1 MSCYPIIPSRGS
13 LALALALLLSGP
25 AVVAG
30 QQLNPFDEPE
40 PVQDPLPL
48 AVGNAW
54 TYVGDVWWAPPQGRV
69 VYRENVKW
77 RMEITDIV
85 ERDGLRAAVIKG
97 HPQDLMLYQEGREQG
112 DYLLIATD
120 SGKYYLLDG
129 ERAATALEQVRDPR
143 DPLIDLVDDPDLVLD
158 LPLFVGKRFC
168 SAKELLRPD
177 KLNCWT
183 VSDEQITALPG
194 IAGVIATEETTSYL
208 LTHRT
213 KANHAIWNF
222 VPGVGFTSFSFG
234 TRGEP
239 SAVEL
244 VLFKVELQPDDDGSA
259 GAVEAT
265 PAESATGPTA
275 TPPQ

>member
-1 MSCYPIIPSRGS
+1 MFCHPIISLRGS
-13 LALALALLLSGP
+13 LALAFALLLGP
-25 AVVAG
+25 AVLSA

-40 PVQDPLPL
+40 PVEDPLPL
-48 AVGNAW
+48 AIGNAW
-54 TYVGDVWWAPPQGRV
+54 TYTGDVWWAPPNSRT

-77 RMEITDIV
+77 KMEITDIV
-85 ERDGLRAAVIKG
+85 ERDGLRAAAIKG
-97 HPQDLMLYQEGREQG
+97 HPQDLMLYEEGREQG

-129 ERAATALEQVRDPR
+129 ERATAALDQVRDPSN
-143 DPLIDLVDDPDLVLD
+143 PLIDLVGDPDLVLD

-183 VSDEQITALPG
+183 VSYEQITTLPG
-194 IAGVIATEETTSYL
+194 VAGVIANEETTSFL

-244 VLFKVELQPDDDGSA
+244 VLFKVELQSDENDSMRAEAA
-259 GAVEAT
+259 G
-265 PAESATGPTA
+265 ESAAGPTT

>member
-1 MSCYPIIPSRGS
+1 MSRHPIIPFPRP
-13 LALALALLLSGP
+13 LALAFALVLSWP
-25 AVVAG
+25 AVLSA
-30 QQLNPFDEPE
+30 QQLNPFDEAQ
-40 PVQDPLPL
+40 PVEDPLPL
-48 AVGNAW
+48 AIGNTW
-54 TYVGDVWWAPPQGRV
+54 TYIGNVWWAPAGART

-77 RMEITDIV
+77 TMEVTDIV

-97 HPQDLMLYQEGREQG
+97 HPQDLMLYEEGREQG

-129 ERAATALEQVRDPR
+129 ERAKAALDQVRDLSN
-143 DPLIDLVDDPDLVLD
+143 PLIDLVDEPDLVLD

-168 SAKELLRPD
+168 SAKQLLRPD

-183 VSDEQITALPG
+183 VSDEQITTLPG
-194 IAGVIATEETTSYL
+194 IAGVIATDETTSYV

-213 KANHAIWNF
+213 DSNHAIWNF

-244 VLFKVELQPDDDGSA
+244 VLFKIELQTEDDSMA
-259 GAVEAT
+259 GGET
-265 PAESATGPTA
+265 PEESATGPT
-275 TPPQ
+275 TGPPQ

>member
-1 MSCYPIIPSRGS
+1 LRGS
-13 LALALALLLSGP
+13 LALAFALLLGGP
-25 AVVAG
+25 AVLSA

-40 PVQDPLPL
+40 PVEDPLPL
-48 AVGNAW
+48 AIGNAW
-54 TYVGDVWWAPPQGRV
+54 TYTGDVWWAPPNSRT

-77 RMEITDIV
+77 KMEITDIV

-97 HPQDLMLYQEGREQG
+97 HPQDLMLYEQGREQG

-129 ERAATALEQVRDPR
+129 ERAAVALEQVRDPSN
-143 DPLIDLVDDPDLVLD
+143 PLIDLVDDPDLVLD

-177 KLNCWT
+177 RLNCWT
-183 VSDEQITALPG
+183 VSDEQITTLPG
-194 IAGVIATEETTSYL
+194 VAGVIATEETTTYL

-213 KANHAIWNF
+213 SANHAIWNF

-244 VLFKVELQPDDDGSA
+244 LLFKVELRSDDDDSMAVDEAA
-259 GAVEAT
+259 G
-265 PAESATGPTA
+265 ESAAGPTT

>member
-1 MSCYPIIPSRGS
+1 VSRYRIIPFPRP
-13 LALALALLLSGP
+13 LALAFSLVLSGP
-25 AVVAG
+25 AVLSA
-30 QQLNPFDEPE
+30 QQLNPFDEAQ
-40 PVQDPLPL
+40 PVEDPLPL
-48 AVGNAW
+48 AIGNAW
-54 TYVGDVWWAPPQGRV
+54 TYIGDVWWAPPNSRT

-77 RMEITDIV
+77 TMEVTDIV

-97 HPQDLMLYQEGREQG
+97 HPQDLMLYEEGREQG

-129 ERAATALEQVRDPR
+129 ERAEAALDQVRDLS
-143 DPLIDLVDDPDLVLD
+143 DPLIDLVDEPDLMLD

-168 SAKELLRPD
+168 SARQLLRPD

-183 VSDEQITALPG
+183 VSDEQITTLPG
-194 IAGVIATEETTSYL
+194 IAGVIATDETTSYL

-213 KANHAIWNF
+213 SSNHAIWSF

-244 VLFKVELQPDDDGSA
+244 LLYKINLQTEADDSMARD
-259 GAVEAT
+259 EN
-265 PAESATGPTA
+265 PEESAAGPT
-275 TPPQ
+275 TGLPQ

>member
-1 MSCYPIIPSRGS
+1 MFCHPIISLRGS
-13 LALALALLLSGP
+13 LALVFALLLGGP
-25 AVVAG
+25 VALSA

-40 PVQDPLPL
+40 PVEDPLPL
-48 AVGNAW
+48 AIGNAW
-54 TYVGDVWWAPPQGRV
+54 TYTGDVWWAPPESRT

-77 RMEITDIV
+77 KMEITDIV

-97 HPQDLMLYQEGREQG
+97 HPQDLMLYEKGREQG

-129 ERAATALEQVRDPR
+129 ERARAALEQVRDPSN
-143 DPLIDLVDDPDLVLD
+143 PLIDLVDDPDLILD

-183 VSDEQITALPG
+183 VSDEQITTLPG

-213 KANHAIWNF
+213 SANHAIWNF

-244 VLFKVELQPDDDGSA
+244 MLFKVELRSDDDDSMAVDETA
-259 GAVEAT
+259 G
-265 PAESATGPTA
+265 ESATGPTSS
-275 TPPQ
+275 PPQ

>member
-1 MSCYPIIPSRGS
+1 MFCHPIISLRGS
-13 LALALALLLSGP
+13 LALVFALLLGGP
-25 AVVAG
+25 VALSA

-40 PVQDPLPL
+40 PVEDPLPL
-48 AVGNAW
+48 AIGNAW
-54 TYVGDVWWAPPQGRV
+54 TYTGEVWWAPPESRT

-77 RMEITDIV
+77 KMEITDIV

-97 HPQDLMLYQEGREQG
+97 HPQDLMLYEKGREQG

-129 ERAATALEQVRDPR
+129 ERARAALEQVRDPSN
-143 DPLIDLVDDPDLVLD
+143 PLIDLVDDPDLILD

-213 KANHAIWNF
+213 SANHAIWNF

-244 VLFKVELQPDDDGSA
+244 MLFKVELRSDDDDSMAVDETA
-259 GAVEAT
+259 G
-265 PAESATGPTA
+265 ESATGPKS

>member
-1 MSCYPIIPSRGS
+1 MFCHPIISLRGS
-13 LALALALLLSGP
+13 LALVFALLLGGP
-25 AVVAG
+25 VALSA

-40 PVQDPLPL
+40 PVEDPLPL
-48 AVGNAW
+48 AIGNAW
-54 TYVGDVWWAPPQGRV
+54 TYTGEVWWAPPESRT

-77 RMEITDIV
+77 KMEITDIV

-97 HPQDLMLYQEGREQG
+97 HPQDLMLYEKGREQG
-112 DYLLIATD
+112 DDLLIATD

-129 ERAATALEQVRDPR
+129 ERARAALEQVRDPSN
-143 DPLIDLVDDPDLVLD
+143 PLIDLVDDPDLILD

-213 KANHAIWNF
+213 SANHAIWNF

-244 VLFKVELQPDDDGSA
+244 MLFKVELRSDDGDSMAVDETA
-259 GAVEAT
+259 G
-265 PAESATGPTA
+265 ESATGPKS

>member
-1 MSCYPIIPSRGS
+1 LRGS
-13 LALALALLLSGP
+13 LALAFALLLGGP
-25 AVVAG
+25 AVLLA
-30 QQLNPFDEPE
+30 QQLNPFEEPE
-40 PVQDPLPL
+40 PVEDPLPL
-48 AVGNAW
+48 AVGNTW
-54 TYVGDVWWAPPQGRV
+54 TYTGDVWWAPPDSRT

-77 RMEITDIV
+77 KMEITDIV
-85 ERDGLRAAVIKG
+85 ERDGLRAAVITG
-97 HPQDLMLYQEGREQG
+97 HPQDLMLYEEGREQG

-129 ERAATALEQVRDPR
+129 ERAAAALKQVRDPR
-143 DPLIDLVDDPDLVLD
+143 NPLIDLVADPDLVLD

-183 VSDEQITALPG
+183 VSDEQITTLPG
-194 IAGVIATEETTSYL
+194 IAGVIATEETTTYL

-213 KANHAIWNF
+213 SANHAIWNF

-244 VLFKVELQPDDDGSA
+244 MLFKVELQTGDDDSMA
-259 GAVEAT
+259 ADEADVE
-265 PAESATGPTA
+265 SVTGPTN

>member
-1 MSCYPIIPSRGS
+1 VSGYLITPLRGS
-13 LALALALLLSGP
+13 LALAFALLLGGP
-25 AVVAG
+25 AVLLA
-30 QQLNPFDEPE
+30 QQLNPFEEPQ
-40 PVQDPLPL
+40 PVEDPLPL

-54 TYVGDVWWAPPQGRV
+54 TYTGDVWWAPPDSRT

-77 RMEITDIV
+77 KMEITDIV

-97 HPQDLMLYQEGREQG
+97 HPQDLMLYEEGREQG

-129 ERAATALEQVRDPR
+129 ERAAAALKQVRDPNN
-143 DPLIDLVDDPDLVLD
+143 PLIDLVADPDLVLD

-183 VSDEQITALPG
+183 VSNEQITTLPG
-194 IAGVIATEETTSYL
+194 IAGVIATEETTTYL

-213 KANHAIWNF
+213 SANHAIWNF

-244 VLFKVELQPDDDGSA
+244 MLFKVELQTGDDDSMAADEAA
-259 GAVEAT
+259 G
-265 PAESATGPTA
+265 ESVTGPTN

>member
-1 MSCYPIIPSRGS
+1 MSGYLITPLRGS
-13 LALALALLLSGP
+13 LALAFALLLGGP
-25 AVVAG
+25 AVLLA
-30 QQLNPFDEPE
+30 QQLNPFEEPQ
-40 PVQDPLPL
+40 PVEDPLPL

-54 TYVGDVWWAPPQGRV
+54 TYTGDVWWAPPDSRT

-77 RMEITDIV
+77 KMEITDIV

-97 HPQDLMLYQEGREQG
+97 HPQDLMLYEEGREQG

-129 ERAATALEQVRDPR
+129 ERAAAALKQVRDPNN
-143 DPLIDLVDDPDLVLD
+143 PLIDLVADPDLVLD

-183 VSDEQITALPG
+183 VSNEQITTLPG
-194 IAGVIATEETTSYL
+194 IAGVIATEETTTYL

-213 KANHAIWNF
+213 SANHAIWNF

-244 VLFKVELQPDDDGSA
+244 MLFKVELQTGDDDSMAADEAA
-259 GAVEAT
+259 G
-265 PAESATGPTA
+265 ESVTGPTN

>member
-1 MSCYPIIPSRGS
+1 MSRYPIALLRGS
-13 LALALALLLSGP
+13 LALVFALLLGGP
-25 AVVAG
+25 AVLSA

-40 PVQDPLPL
+40 PVEDPFPL
-48 AVGNAW
+48 AVGNTW
-54 TYVGDVWWAPPQGRV
+54 TYTGDVWWAPPDSRT

-77 RMEITDIV
+77 KMEIIDIV

-97 HPQDLMLYQEGREQG
+97 HPQDLMLYEQGREQG

-129 ERAATALEQVRDPR
+129 ERAAAALDQVRDPS

-183 VSDEQITALPG
+183 VSDEQITTLPG
-194 IAGVIATEETTSYL
+194 VAGVIAAEETTSFL

-244 VLFKVELQPDDDGSA
+244 VLFKVELHSDDDDA
-259 GAVEAT
+259 M
-265 PAESATGPTA
+265 PAEAAGESAAGPTT